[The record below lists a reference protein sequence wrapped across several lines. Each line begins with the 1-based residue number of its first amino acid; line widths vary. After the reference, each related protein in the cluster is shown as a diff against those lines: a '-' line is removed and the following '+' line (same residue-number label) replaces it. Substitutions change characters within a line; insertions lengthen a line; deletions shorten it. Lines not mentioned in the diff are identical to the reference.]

1 MQGRSFAPFL
11 RGEDVEWRD
20 EVFYEYFADFP
31 YQVPPSQA
39 VRTNRWL
46 YVEYDRGLPPELY
59 DTIADPSQRT
69 DLADDPAYAATR
81 QELSQ
86 RLADLRREYT

>member
-1 MQGRSFAPFL
+1 MQGRSLVPLL

-20 EVFYEYFADFP
+20 DIFYEYFADFP

-39 VRTNRWL
+39 VRTDRWL

-59 DTIADPSQRT
+59 DTLADPHQST
-69 DLADDPAYAATR
+69 NVAEDPAYSETR
-81 QELSQ
+81 QRLSQ
-86 RLADLRREYT
+86 RLAELRKEFR